1 MMTRENYNIR
11 KWMLLLLAMVL
22 TVSLSACSE
31 SNKQAI
37 EDAKTPK
44 DIYILFTSD
53 VHCGVDQGFG
63 YAGLEQVRDTL
74 EAQDNETILVDV
86 GDAIQGETLGT
97 MSKGETI
104 TDLMNAMEYD
114 VAVPG
119 NHEFDYGMDQ
129 FLSLTKK
136 AKFPYICCN
145 FRHEGKPVF
154 EPYTILEVDDRKIA
168 FVGVTTPRTITKST
182 PTYFQDETGKYVY
195 DFLQDD
201 NGEALYAAV
210 QRAVDDARAQGADY
224 VYVAG
229 HLGMEADDTP
239 WTYADVIEHT
249 TGIDVFLDGH
259 SHDSEKVVMKDK
271 AGKDVVR
278 VAAGT
283 KLSAIGYSHITAE
296 KGIEETGL
304 WSWTNDTCVADLMGL
319 QNDIREKVDKA
330 NSKLDKQLNAVIGNS
345 RVELTI
351 NDPRETEETGEPLRT
366 VRFAETNLGDFCAD
380 ACRDQGQA
388 DIALVNGGSIRSNVA
403 KGEVTFGNLIDV
415 FPFGNHLVVLEA
427 TGQQIL
433 DALEWGS
440 KCIPGEDGGFLQVS
454 GLTYEVRSDIPSPCK
469 RDADGMFK
477 KIDGKRRV
485 RNVKIEG
492 KPLDPAGKYKV
503 AGFNYTLM
511 EKGDGFTMF
520 DDAKLLEETET
531 LDCQV
536 LRDYIT
542 DTLGGA
548 IGNDYS
554 DPYGDGRIEII
565 E

>member
-1 MMTRENYNIR
+1 MARYYSNAR
-11 KWMLLLLAMVL
+11 KWMILLLAMVL
-22 TVSLSACSE
+22 VVSLSACSE

-37 EDAKTPK
+37 EDAKTPN

-119 NHEFDYGMDQ
+119 NHEFDFGMDQ
-129 FLSLTKK
+129 FLSLTEK

-145 FRHEGKPVF
+145 FRHNGKPVF
-154 EPYTILEVDDRKIA
+154 KPYTILEVADRKIA
-168 FVGVTTPRTITKST
+168 FVGVTTPSTINKST

-195 DFLQDD
+195 DFLQDK
-201 NGEALYAAV
+201 NGEAVYAAV
-210 QRAVDDARAQGADY
+210 QKAVDDARAEGADY

-271 AGKDVVR
+271 AGKNVVR

-304 WSWTNDTCVADLMGL
+304 WSWTNATCAAELMGL

-330 NSKLDKQLNAVIGNS
+330 NSKLEKQLSEVVGNS
-345 RVELTI
+345 SVELTV
-351 NDPRETEETGEPLRT
+351 NDPKETDETGAPLRT

-380 ACRDQGQA
+380 ACRDQGEA
-388 DIALVNGGSIRSNVA
+388 DIALVNSGSIRANVA
-403 KGEVTFGNLIDV
+403 KGEVTFGDLIEV
-415 FPFGNHLVVLEA
+415 FPFGNHLVVIEA
-427 TGQQIL
+427 RGQQIL
-433 DALEWGS
+433 DALEWGC
-440 KCIPGEDGGFLQVS
+440 KAVPVEDGGFLQVS
-454 GLTYEVRSDIPSPCK
+454 GLTYEVHSDIFSPCK
-469 RDADGMFK
+469 HDVEGMFK

-485 RNVKIEG
+485 RNVKING
-492 KPLDPAGKYKV
+492 KPLDPEGKYKV
-503 AGFNYTLM
+503 AGLDYTLL
-511 EKGDGFTMF
+511 ENGDGFTMF
-520 DDAKLLEETET
+520 DDAKLLKEAET
-531 LDCQV
+531 LDCQI

-542 DTLGGA
+542 DTLGGE
-548 IGNDYS
+548 IGNEYA
-554 DPYGDGRIEII
+554 DPYGEGRIEII